1 MTMPP
6 IRPRIATRAKGMRNQ
21 VGSSVVSAPIGSPP
35 IASDRDSSAEPTRR
49 IPKKT
54 RMTVGSAAPTVV
66 HPTTPFVEASR
77 GR

>member
-1 MTMPP
+1 
-6 IRPRIATRAKGMRNQ
+6 MRNH
-21 VGSSVVSAPIGSPP
+21 VGSSVVSAPIGSSPM
-35 IASDRDSSAEPTRR
+35 ALDSDSSAEPTRR
-49 IPKKT
+49 MPKKT

>member
-6 IRPRIATRAKGMRNQ
+6 MRPRIATRAKGMRNQ
-21 VGSSVVSAPIGSPP
+21 VGSSVVSAPIGSSPM
-35 IASDRDSSAEPTRR
+35 ALDSDSSAEPTRR

-66 HPTTPFVEASR
+66 QPTTPRVEAAR